1 MKNFDLFRK
10 VPKSGNELGVI
21 VMPSVLH
28 KAGQRII
35 EVYFS
40 LISNV
45 LAV

>member
-1 MKNFDLFRK
+1 MANFGLFRK
-10 VPKSGNELGVI
+10 LQKSGNELGVI